1 MYYNMIY
8 TTLAHWETR
17 NNAAQRHRKCA
28 EDARSAIAGPSPNNE
43 AATPGGIKSRQRNA
57 KQQEREDG
65 APQAVAEVSIQ
76 GAECLQTSAASRGHE
91 QDQAVR
97 FADNKAPGIDF
108 KRCSTPSLR
117 KRNGCTGHACG
128 PCACSRKPKR
138 CVILTYTMLIR
149 TSYLSLSFPS
159 HWFVDR

>member
-1 MYYNMIY
+1 MIY

-91 QDQAVR
+91 QEIRRSALQ
-97 FADNKAPGIDF
+97 
-108 KRCSTPSLR
+108 T
-117 KRNGCTGHACG
+117 T
-128 PCACSRKPKR
+128 KPLA
-138 CVILTYTMLIR
+138 LTSKDVALPPYGR
-149 TSYLSLSFPS
+149 
-159 HWFVDR
+159 